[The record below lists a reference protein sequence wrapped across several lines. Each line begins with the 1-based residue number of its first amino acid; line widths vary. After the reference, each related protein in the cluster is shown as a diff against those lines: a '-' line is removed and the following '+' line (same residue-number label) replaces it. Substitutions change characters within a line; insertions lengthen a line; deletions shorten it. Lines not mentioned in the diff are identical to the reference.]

1 MGWEVTLL
9 KKTKNMVLLHPK
21 LKDSVLHAEE
31 QFQDTK
37 VSISSQVHVQRAVA
51 LHEQAPELTSPL

>member
-1 MGWEVTLL
+1 MVL
-9 KKTKNMVLLHPK
+9 KKKKKKNMVLPHPK

-37 VSISSQVHVQRAVA
+37 VSIYSEVPVHRAVA
-51 LHEQAPELTSPL
+51 PHEQPPELTSPL